1 MQKDR
6 TVHLYDE
13 NQLAWF
19 RDAESSLGHEKYLET
34 DEKFNRTP
42 DITAD
47 FEMDDETIESGTNTL
62 DYINSGQTN
71 FKGYV
76 CEVGLKSLFI
86 DHSGEIF
93 LGNCCIGGPQ
103 GHMDEPDEIQCLPRG

>member
-1 MQKDR
+1 MIGVVDR
-6 TVHLYDE
+6 TIFVYNE
-13 NQLAWF
+13 EQLAWF
-19 RDAESSLGHEKYLET
+19 KDVESSLGHEKFLET
-34 DEKFNRTP
+34 DEKFQRTP

-47 FEMDDETIESGTNTL
+47 FVMDDNTIERGTNTL
-62 DYINSGQTN
+62 TYINSGQTN

-93 LGNCCIGGPQ
+93 LGNCCIGGVQ
-103 GHMDEPDEIQCLPRG
+103 GHMDEPDEIQ